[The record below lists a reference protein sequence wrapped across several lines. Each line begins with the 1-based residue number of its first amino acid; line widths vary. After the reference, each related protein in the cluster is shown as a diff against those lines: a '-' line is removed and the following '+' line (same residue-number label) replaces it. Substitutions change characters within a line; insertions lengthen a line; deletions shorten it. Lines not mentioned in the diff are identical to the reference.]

1 MLAPWPRTKGSQARR
16 LQQIQA
22 PTVEPISF
30 DLQKTVLKIGNVNAS
45 LFAIQAKIAAAR
57 QLIEHRINRRLVQ
70 QTYDLFLDD
79 EAYVST
85 QPAFMPW
92 WAVGQY
98 AGETNFGMPEIVLPL
113 PPVQQVLGVYTY
125 DQYGNETLVDPS
137 IYTVTRA
144 QEPCRIRLNPSC
156 VWPEHRGYEAFRVR
170 FTCGYATSFTISQDG
185 SGTIQVSNAG
195 VVSGQYVRFTSL
207 DGTLPDPLAWG
218 QSYQVSNLVN
228 NQNAVGFQVVDANG
242 NLITPDNEWNG
253 TGFLGEVPAPLIEAV
268 VMVSGLNQSGE
279 IPSRL
284 PGTGSN
290 SRLSPIILPT
300 NPDELISAYVWPWL

>member
-57 QLIEHRINRRLVQ
+57 QIIEKRINRCLVQ

-98 AGETNFGMPEIVLPL
+98 AGENSYGMPEIVLPL

-125 DQYGNETLVDPS
+125 DQYGNETLVNPS
-137 IYTVTRA
+137 IYTVTRT

-156 VWPEHRGYEAFRVR
+156 VWPEHRGFEAFRVR
-170 FTCGYATSFTISQDG
+170 FTCGYAAPFGVAQDG
-185 SGTIQVSNAG
+185 SGTITVSNAG
-195 VVSGQYVRFTSL
+195 VSSGDYVHFTSL
-207 DGTLPDPLAWG
+207 DGTLPSPLAWG

-228 NQNAVGFQVVDANG
+228 TPTATGFQVVDANG
-242 NLITPDNEWNG
+242 ELITPSNQWNR
-253 TGFLGEVPAPLIEAV
+253 TGFLGEVPAPLIEAIV
-268 VMVSGLNQSGE
+268 LVSGLNQGGE
-279 IPSRL
+279 VPTRL
-284 PGTGSN
+284 PGATGA
-290 SRLSPIILPT
+290 SRLSPIQLPVSAA
-300 NPDELISAYVWPWL
+300 ELIESYIWPWI